1 MNCHSEGGK
10 RRAARAG
17 LSGLRFV
24 RPLVL
29 VRGAAATGG
38 ASICRPPALQRASC
52 GPAAVP
58 GASAHPSLGPWP
70 RAARSAR
77 RFDHPPLQTRS
88 ACPPPHCRMVLH
100 PPRCG
105 GTCVAV
111 YKRRGAR
118 APSPCGAEE
127 AHVWYAGPTCKSCY
141 ERQGR
146 QNAKSK
152 RGAAREEVEEAS
164 GGDILVEVLK
174 VCGSRCAHQPRA
186 CPPDLTE
193 HAPSLPAPLCA
204 GPQPSR
210 TRCSSAVTRR
220 RTRTTRTRSWSMTAM
235 AGGASRMTQTV
246 CGDSTVNG
254 LHWRAQPGH
263 WVGTRS

>member
-77 RFDHPPLQTRS
+77 RFDH
-88 ACPPPHCRMVLH
+88 HCRRARPARHLTAGWCSIPLAAGAPALQSTSAGAPERLPPAVLRRH
-100 PPRCG
+100 MCG
-105 GTCVAV
+105 TLDQRA
-111 YKRRGAR
+111 KAAMSDKADKMQRARGA
-118 APSPCGAEE
+118 
-127 AHVWYAGPTCKSCY
+127 
-141 ERQGR
+141 
-146 QNAKSK
+146 
-152 RGAAREEVEEAS
+152 
-164 GGDILVEVLK
+164 
-174 VCGSRCAHQPRA
+174 PRA
-186 CPPDLTE
+186 RRWRT
-193 HAPSLPAPLCA
+193 
-204 GPQPSR
+204 PQ
-210 TRCSSAVTRR
+210 AVT
-220 RTRTTRTRSWSMTAM
+220 SW
-235 AGGASRMTQTV
+235 
-246 CGDSTVNG
+246 
-254 LHWRAQPGH
+254 WRC
-263 WVGTRS
+263 